1 MASGHRVHLRIE
13 GLVQG
18 VGFRAATQAHARQL
32 GLTGWV
38 RNLDSGDVETV
49 VEGDTAPIESFV
61 QWCSRGP
68 PSAEVRS
75 THVMR
80 EAATGEFQGF
90 TVRR

>member
-1 MASGHRVHLRIE
+1 MASGHRVRLKIE

-18 VGFRAATQAHARQL
+18 VGFRDATQERARQL

-38 RNLDSGDVETV
+38 RNLEGGGVEAV
-49 VEGDTAPIESFV
+49 AEGDEARIESFV

-80 EAATGEFQGF
+80 EVATGEFQVF